1 MNNFCFPLFSYRHTL
16 RASHPLIKFLAADL
30 FSQNL
35 HTPQFFQPPVPVAHL
50 RSFSSLLF
58 LFSFRGIIMLPHIL
72 YERRCFI
79 MFGTLDFLNYIDPV
93 ARYNIKTTTD
103 SFENVS
109 IHDSEIKDNF
119 LPIYFQNKKVFIN
132 IYQIVYIVQSK

>member
-1 MNNFCFPLFSYRHTL
+1 
-16 RASHPLIKFLAADL
+16 
-30 FSQNL
+30 
-35 HTPQFFQPPVPVAHL
+35 
-50 RSFSSLLF
+50 
-58 LFSFRGIIMLPHIL
+58 
-72 YERRCFI
+72 